1 MSRYQDQVEKDSR
14 ISRRGFIRTASALGL
29 GVGALGSLAGSRS
42 WAADAPKIKTI
53 EPGVITVATLSAMPI
68 TDVRDGSFIGTDGE
82 IISTIAEKLGLK
94 VKVNLMEWSSTIESV
109 KTGRADLMACNMGW
123 SEKRSQIMLLTD
135 AIYYVSQYA
144 TMKADKAAKP
154 RLSISD
160 FKGHT
165 IGAVTGTTVIP
176 EMKRIPGIVD
186 VKLYDNIDSS
196 IRDVVAGRLD
206 FGVLDAPL
214 VDYMIQ
220 QNVDWGV
227 KQLPLEENADYPALT
242 SKQHTVIGMNIE
254 NTELFDAV
262 NAGVRWL
269 NRTKKNAELLAKYGI
284 KDPDY
289 LIPPAKNPRIGI
301 DRDEAGNVLGPGA
314 HKAKDFSA
322 LFT

>member
-1 MSRYQDQVEKDSR
+1 MRKYQNINENGSNL
-14 ISRRGFIRTASALGL
+14 SRRGFIRSVSALGL
-29 GVGALGSLAGSRS
+29 SAGALGSLGGRLS

-53 EPGVITVATLSAMPI
+53 EPGVLTVATLSAMPI
-68 TDVRDGSFIGTDGE
+68 TDLGDGRFIGTDGE
-82 IISTIAEKLGLK
+82 IVSTIAEKLGLK

-109 KTGRADLMACNMGW
+109 KTGRADLMCCNMGW

-144 TMKADKAAKP
+144 TMKADKATKP
-154 RLSISD
+154 RLSVSD
-160 FKGHT
+160 FTGHT

-176 EMKRIPGIVD
+176 EMKRIPGVVD
-186 VKLYDNIDSS
+186 VKMYDNIDSS

-242 SKQHTVIGMNIE
+242 GKQHTVIGMNME

-262 NAGVRWL
+262 NTGVRWL
-269 NRTKKNAELLAKYGI
+269 QRTKKNAELLAKYGI

-289 LIPPAKNPRIGI
+289 LVPPAKNPRIGV
-301 DRDEAGNVLGPGA
+301 DRDATGNVIGPGA
-314 HKAKDFSA
+314 HTAKDFSA